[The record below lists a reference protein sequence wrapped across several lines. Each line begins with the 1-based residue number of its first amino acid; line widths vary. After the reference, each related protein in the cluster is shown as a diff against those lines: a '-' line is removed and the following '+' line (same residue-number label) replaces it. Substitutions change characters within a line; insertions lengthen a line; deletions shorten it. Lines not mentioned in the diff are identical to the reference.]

1 MGTILLCKMKRVLD
15 MDGGDGWTMVK
26 MLNVML
32 HNFTTI
38 NDFKARAPL
47 GSACRKEGRLT
58 NSVTF
63 RSAHTVTLASA
74 RDHCF
79 LKAL

>member
-15 MDGGDGWTMVK
+15 MDGGNGWTMIK

-38 NDFKARAPL
+38 NNFKARSPL
-47 GSACRKEGRLT
+47 GSACRKEGRT
-58 NSVTF
+58 GKFS
-63 RSAHTVTLASA
+63 
-74 RDHCF
+74 DI
-79 LKAL
+79 

>member
-1 MGTILLCKMKRVLD
+1 MKRVLD
-15 MDGGDGWTMVK
+15 VDGGDGWTMVN

-38 NDFKARAPL
+38 NNFKARAPL

-63 RSAHTVTLASA
+63 RSTHTFTLASA